1 MAKEKA
7 GGVKFTAT
15 IEKQPFKGGMHYM
28 DVPTQVAH
36 QFTDK
41 RSVRVF
47 CQLNSDFE
55 FACAIRSNGKGGF
68 MISVGLPVLRKAK
81 VKKGDKVQAA
91 VRKDHTK
98 YGHKEPEELKELLA
112 MDDEGRKY
120 WEQLTNGAQRSL
132 IYYINSAKS
141 VDKRIE
147 RCLLFINRLKD
158 TQGAWKPG
166 KN

>member
-7 GGVKFTAT
+7 SVVTFTAT
-15 IEKQPFKGGMHYM
+15 VEKQPFKGGMHFIE
-28 DVPTQVAH
+28 VPVKVAQ

-41 RSVRVF
+41 KSVRVF
-47 CQLNSDFE
+47 CKLNNDFE
-55 FACAIRSNGKGGF
+55 FPCAIRSNGMGGF

-81 VKKGDKVQAA
+81 VEKGAKVQAA
-91 VRKDHTK
+91 IRKDSTK

-112 MDDEGRKY
+112 MDEEGRKY

-158 TQGAWKPG
+158 TKGAWKPG